1 MSGCVFEENMGT
13 IILKPGR
20 EKSLLRRHPWVF
32 SGAISDVREE
42 PGPGETVRVLDS
54 RGEPLGMGA
63 YSPYSQ
69 IMVRV
74 WTFDPEETVSASFFA
89 GRLQRA
95 MSSRGDL
102 SSAGNAAACR
112 LVNAESDG
120 LPGVI
125 VDRYADFLVCQF
137 LTAGGEYWKHTIAG
151 LLEDIFPGLSIYE
164 RSDVEVR
171 EKEGLP
177 LRAGVLSGIEP
188 PECVEIEE
196 GPYRFLVDIKHGHKT
211 GFYLDQRE
219 NRALVHEYVRDGAVL
234 NCFAYTGGFGVA
246 ALKGGAV
253 SVTNVESS
261 PAALSLAARNFNLN
275 DSDMGRVENTEGDVF
290 TFLRQCRDSR
300 REFDA
305 VILDPPRFAA
315 SRSQIPGACRGYK
328 DINLLSFKLIRR
340 DGVLITFSCSGL
352 IERTLFEK
360 IVADAVLEARREA
373 QIIRRLGQASDHP
386 TALNF
391 PEGTYLKGLVCR
403 VW

>member
-1 MSGCVFEENMGT
+1 MGS
-13 IILKPGR
+13 IVLKPGR
-20 EKSLLRRHPWVF
+20 EKSLLRRHPWIF
-32 SGAISDVREE
+32 SGAIMDVQEE
-42 PGPGETVRVLDS
+42 PGPGETVQVFDY
-54 RGEPLGMGA
+54 RGNLLGLGA
-63 YSPYSQ
+63 YSPCSQ

-74 WTFDPEETVSASFFA
+74 WTFDPEDTVSAPFFA
-89 GRLQRA
+89 ARLQRA
-95 MSSRGDL
+95 VSSRGAL
-102 SSAGNAAACR
+102 ASSGNAACR

-125 VDRYADFLVCQF
+125 VDRYAGFLACQF
-137 LTAGGEYWKHTIAG
+137 LTAGAEYWKRTMAG
-151 LLEDIFPGLSIYE
+151 LLEDMFPGLSIYE

-171 EKEGLP
+171 EKEGLQQY
-177 LRAGVLSGIEP
+177 AGVLSGIAP
-188 PECVEIEE
+188 PDCVEIEE

-219 NRALVHEYVRDGAVL
+219 NRALIPEYVGDGVVL
-234 NCFAYTGGFGVA
+234 NCFAYTGGFGIA
-246 ALKGGAV
+246 ALKGGAAG
-253 SVTNVESS
+253 VTNVESS
-261 PAALSLAARNFNLN
+261 PVALSLAARNFDLN
-275 DSDMGRVENTEGDVF
+275 GLDMARVENVEGDVF

-315 SRSQIPGACRGYK
+315 SRGQIPGACRGYK

-340 DGVLITFSCSGL
+340 GGVLITFSCSGL
-352 IERTLFEK
+352 VERTLFEK

-373 QIIRRLGQASDHP
+373 QIIRRLGQAADHP